1 MRTILKLT
9 LLRLKKGF
17 IFSREARKC
26 AREDKA
32 YLRFMR
38 RK

>member
-1 MRTILKLT
+1 MRNILRLI
-9 LLRLKKGF
+9 LLRFKRGMIL
-17 IFSREARKC
+17 SREAQKC
-26 AREDKA
+26 AGEDKA